1 MNAEFIDYE
10 IVGPC
15 KMLDQITQIA
25 TQLKQIGVS
34 EFSIKC
40 NQSSLDALKF
50 QIANKFSMYGGEIPD
65 MSKGIDMH
73 IFGVRF
79 KAKAN
84 SNKSPQYQYRG

>member
-1 MNAEFIDYE
+1 MINN
-10 IVGPC
+10 
-15 KMLDQITQIA
+15 ITQIA
-25 TQLKQIGVS
+25 TQLKQMGVS

-40 NQSSLDALKF
+40 NRANLDELKF

-84 SNKSPQYQYRG
+84 SSKSRQYPYLG